1 MELRDHLTPKSKT
14 GVIMSRMGEIQQ
26 SINDVRSFL
35 LEKRNDAAIEA
46 IQLIDLEEEMCILD
60 AISAEVLIY
69 EQLPI
74 YIKSS
79 PTVMAHYIKL
89 TTPPPQPVDD
99 EDHDE

>member
-1 MELRDHLTPKSKT
+1 MELRDHLAPKSQT

-35 LEKRNDAAIEA
+35 LEKRNEAAIEA
-46 IQLIDLEEEMCILD
+46 IPLIDLEEEMCILD

-69 EQLPI
+69 EHLPR

-79 PTVMAHYIKL
+79 STVMAHYVKL

-99 EDHDE
+99 DCDDE